1 MPGRRSDRDLS
12 PALPLDAL
20 FDDEP
25 PSTTRA
31 ARARDERAIQP
42 AEASDGLRQ
51 LSRQLPP
58 SVYLGTSSWS
68 FAGWRGL
75 VYGDSYGESQLSRHG
90 LTAYAQHP
98 VLRAVG
104 IDRSFY
110 QPLPQSDFARYAAQV
125 PEHFRFLVKAPA
137 LIADAVLRGD
147 GGLPAGPNASF
158 LDADITREQFVE
170 PALRGLGSRA
180 GPLVFQLS
188 PLPRAMTAGD
198 AAHALIERIG
208 TFIDALPRG
217 VEGIAPV
224 YAVELRNAE
233 LLTPRLVKTLR
244 QAGARLCIGV
254 HARMP
259 PAARQAAAL
268 RAMDSEA
275 GGEDWQLAGPLVVRW
290 SLQSGFRYDEAKN
303 RYAPFDRLIDP
314 DLTTRGTLA
323 HLIHVA
329 IKSSQPAYV
338 IVNNKAEGSAPMSC
352 VELARA
358 VVGVA
363 GR

>member
-1 MPGRRSDRDLS
+1 MSR
-12 PALPLDAL
+12 PADASL
-20 FDDEP
+20 FDDAP
-25 PSTTRA
+25 PPAPRRGAGADPSIA
-31 ARARDERAIQP
+31 AADPSDE
-42 AEASDGLRQ
+42 LRQ
-51 LSRQLPP
+51 LGRHLPAN
-58 SVYLGTSSWS
+58 VHLGTSSWS

-75 VYGDSYGESQLSRHG
+75 VYGDSHSEQQLSRRG
-90 LTAYAQHP
+90 LGAYAQHP

-110 QPLPQSDFARYAAQV
+110 QPLPESDFARYASQV

-137 LIADAVLRGD
+137 MITDAVLRGE
-147 GGLPAGPNASF
+147 GGLPAGDNPAF
-158 LDADITREQFVE
+158 LDAAMATEQFVL
-170 PALRGLGSRA
+170 PALRGLGARA

-188 PLPRAMTAGD
+188 PLPRAMTSGAAG
-198 AAHALIERIG
+198 HALIERIG
-208 TFIDALPRG
+208 AFIAALPRE
-217 VEGIAPV
+217 VDATAPL

-233 LLTPRLVKTLR
+233 LLTPRFVKTLR
-244 QAGARLCIGV
+244 EAGGRLCLGI

-268 RAMDSEA
+268 RAMDSDA
-275 GGEDWQLAGPLVVRW
+275 PGEDWKLAGPLVVRW
-290 SLQSGFRYDEAKN
+290 SLHSGFKYDEAKN

-314 DLTTRGTLA
+314 DLATRGALA

-358 VVGVA
+358 VVG
-363 GR
+363 